1 MDEQDR
7 RCDRAGDPGAAAD
20 HGHRQA
26 RHHDRKFEDL
36 RRDDADGVDVER
48 AGGAG
53 IERTEQ
59 KGGKAQR
66 PAVEADRRGDD
77 GVLAQHQEG
86 QPPGAARRLPGG
98 KRAERREAPDHGEKR
113 QAARQ
118 RRAEEDD
125 AGHAG
130 YAVGAA
136 GDVLPVHRDE
146 QHNLA
151 DPQRCESEVMRL
163 EA

>member
-1 MDEQDR
+1 MQFTNVVLPDPFGPIR
-7 RCDRAGDPGAAAD
+7 PRISPRPSLRSTPASAAIPPNRFASPAISSTAPGAPSP
-20 HGHRQA
+20 GRGIGQA

-48 AGGAG
+48 TGGAG

-66 PAVEADRRGDD
+66 PTVEADRRGGD

-98 KRAERREAPDHGEKR
+98 KRAE
-113 QAARQ
+113 
-118 RRAEEDD
+118 
-125 AGHAG
+125 
-130 YAVGAA
+130 
-136 GDVLPVHRDE
+136 
-146 QHNLA
+146 
-151 DPQRCESEVMRL
+151 
-163 EA
+163 